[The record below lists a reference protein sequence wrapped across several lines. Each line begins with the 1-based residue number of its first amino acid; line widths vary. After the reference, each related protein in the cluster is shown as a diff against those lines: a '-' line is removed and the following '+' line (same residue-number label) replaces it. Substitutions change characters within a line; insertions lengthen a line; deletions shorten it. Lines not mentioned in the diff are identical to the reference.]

1 MNMYLKQILSEQ
13 NTIIIPGLGAL
24 TLTNE
29 KTGEIMFMSYLNHD
43 NGELAGY
50 ISEKEGIDL
59 NLAKN
64 EVAKFVREVSAI
76 LDQGDTYSIFE
87 FGQFIKNESQE
98 IDFVSWN
105 KLKESSDSI
114 ENESD
119 STQIINE
126 PIKEKGLE
134 PIKEEELEEESIPE
148 EVIPPIEI
156 IEETEIVQPSLDEI
170 LAKTEETLSEEKT
183 GIEEVVKSEDPEEKV
198 REVIPPN
205 SEKNIPH
212 PNPSKENSYYSP
224 EELVQIELDKQKQQS
239 EETIQKLEEPKAK
252 KSKGALFWI
261 LIVMV
266 LIFVSTLIGTLFF
279 YDSMRSVFTFL
290 PDMKTEKPIEKEE
303 TTTTPDESFVDE
315 MYDEDTTQQ
324 TNDPEIETI
333 TETTVIEETK
343 PTPTVQNKV
352 STGSFQVI
360 GGSFSSNE
368 NAEKMVLKLK
378 NDGIEAK
385 NLGKQGGMFLVSLG
399 EFFSQQEAVDFLKKY
414 GKSGWIKKI

>member
-29 KTGEIMFMSYLNHD
+29 KTGEIMFMSYLKHD
-43 NGELAGY
+43 NGELAAY

-64 EVAKFVREVSAI
+64 EVAKFVREVSAK

-105 KLKESSDSI
+105 KLKDNSNSP
-114 ENESD
+114 ENESE
-119 STQIINE
+119 STPIVTDE
-126 PIKEKGLE
+126 PIVKKVVE
-134 PIKEEELEEESIPE
+134 PIEEEQEPIREAI
-148 EVIPPIEI
+148 IPPVEI
-156 IEETEIVQPSLDEI
+156 FEETETIQPSLDEI
-170 LAKTEETLSEEKT
+170 LAKTEETPSEEKIT
-183 GIEEVVKSEDPEEKV
+183 PEEVIKSEEIEETVS
-198 REVIPPN
+198 EVIPP
-205 SEKNIPH
+205 SSDKNTPQ
-212 PNPSKENSYYSP
+212 SASSTENIYYSP
-224 EELVQIELDKQKQQS
+224 EELAQIELEKQKQQS
-239 EETIQKLEEPKAK
+239 EETIQKPEEKKEK

-303 TTTTPDESFVDE
+303 TTTTPDDDFVDE
-315 MYDEDTTQQ
+315 MYDEDTTHQ
-324 TNDPEIETI
+324 TDETEIETI
-333 TETTVIEETK
+333 TETEAPVVEEVK
-343 PTPTVQNKV
+343 QAPPVQNM
-352 STGSFQVI
+352 SSSGSFHVI

-368 NAEKMVLKLK
+368 NAEKMVSKFK
-378 NDGIEAK
+378 NEGIEAQ

-399 EFFSQQEAVDFLKKY
+399 GFASQQEAVDFLKKY

>member
-29 KTGEIMFMSYLNHD
+29 KTGEIMFMSYLKHD
-43 NGELAGY
+43 NGELAAY

-64 EVAKFVREVSAI
+64 EVAKFVREVSAK

-105 KLKESSDSI
+105 KLKDSPI
-114 ENESD
+114 SPENESE
-119 STQIINE
+119 STPIVTDE
-126 PIKEKGLE
+126 PIVKKVVE
-134 PIKEEELEEESIPE
+134 PIEEEQEPIREAI
-148 EVIPPIEI
+148 IPPVEI

-170 LAKTEETLSEEKT
+170 LAKTEETPSEEKIT
-183 GIEEVVKSEDPEEKV
+183 PEEVIKSEEIEETVS
-198 REVIPPN
+198 EVIPPS
-205 SEKNIPH
+205 SEKN
-212 PNPSKENSYYSP
+212 NPQSTSSTENIYYSP
-224 EELVQIELDKQKQQS
+224 EELAQIELDKEKQQS
-239 EETIQKLEEPKAK
+239 EKSVQKTEEKKEK

-303 TTTTPDESFVDE
+303 TTTTPVDDFVDE

-324 TNDPEIETI
+324 TDETEIETI
-333 TETTVIEETK
+333 TETEAPVVEEVK
-343 PTPTVQNKV
+343 QAPPVQQL
-352 STGSFQVI
+352 SATGGFHVI

-368 NAEKMVLKLK
+368 NAEKMVSKLK
-378 NDGIEAK
+378 KEGIEAQ

-399 EFFSQQEAVDFLKKY
+399 GFASQQEAVDFLKKY

>member
-29 KTGEIMFMSYLNHD
+29 KTGEIMFMSYLKHD
-43 NGELAGY
+43 NGELAAY

-64 EVAKFVREVSAI
+64 EVAKFVREVSAK

-87 FGQFIKNESQE
+87 FGQFIKNETQE

-105 KLKESSDSI
+105 KLKDSSDST
-114 ENESD
+114 ENKSES
-119 STQIINE
+119 TPIVTEE
-126 PIKEKGLE
+126 PIVEKVVE
-134 PIKEEELEEESIPE
+134 SIEEEKKPIREAI
-148 EVIPPIEI
+148 IPPVETT
-156 IEETEIVQPSLDEI
+156 EETEIVQPSLDEI
-170 LAKTEETLSEEKT
+170 LAKTEETPSEEK
-183 GIEEVVKSEDPEEKV
+183 IVIDEVIKSKEIEEKV
-198 REVIPPN
+198 SDIIPPS
-205 SEKNIPH
+205 SEKN
-212 PNPSKENSYYSP
+212 NPPPTSSNENIYYSP
-224 EELVQIELDKQKQQS
+224 EELAQIELDKQNQQS
-239 EETIQKLEEPKAK
+239 EETIQKPEEKKEK

-266 LIFVSTLIGTLFF
+266 LIFLSTLIGTLFF

-303 TTTTPDESFVDE
+303 TTTTDESFVDE
-315 MYDEDTTQQ
+315 MYDEDSTQQ
-324 TNDPEIETI
+324 TDETEIETI
-333 TETTVIEETK
+333 TETVAPVVEEK
-343 PTPTVQNKV
+343 KQTPPVQQL
-352 STGSFQVI
+352 SATGSFHVI

-368 NAEKMVLKLK
+368 NAKKMVSKLK
-378 NDGIEAK
+378 NEGIEAQ

-399 EFFSQQEAVDFLKKY
+399 GFASQQEAVDFLNKY

>member
-13 NTIIIPGLGAL
+13 KTIIIPGLGAL

-43 NGELAGY
+43 NGELAAY
-50 ISEKEGIDL
+50 ISEKEGIEL
-59 NLAKN
+59 NAVKN

-76 LDQGDTYSIFE
+76 LDRGDTYSIFE

-98 IDFVSWN
+98 IDFVSW
-105 KLKESSDSI
+105 KTLKESSDSI
-114 ENESD
+114 ENELD
-119 STQIINE
+119 SAQIINE
-126 PIKEKGLE
+126 PIQDKGLE
-134 PIKEEELEEESIPE
+134 PIKEEEAIPE
-148 EVIPPIEI
+148 EIIPSVEI
-156 IEETEIVQPSLDEI
+156 MEETEIVQPTLDEI
-170 LAKTEETLSEEKT
+170 LANTEETPSEEK
-183 GIEEVVKSEDPEEKV
+183 IAIQEVTQSEDHEEK
-198 REVIPPN
+198 ISASNP
-205 SEKNIPH
+205 EKRKKNKAKQTA
-212 PNPSKENSYYSP
+212 SKENSYYSP
-224 EELVQIELDKQKQQS
+224 EELAQIELEKQKQTS
-239 EETIQKLEEPKAK
+239 EEPLQKLDEKK

-266 LIFVSTLIGTLFF
+266 LIFLSTLIGTLFF
-279 YDSMRSVFTFL
+279 YNQMRSIFTFL

-324 TNDPEIETI
+324 TNEPEIETI
-333 TETTVIEETK
+333 IETPVIEETK
-343 PTPTVQNKV
+343 PTPASTVQNTV

-368 NAEKMVLKLK
+368 NAEKMVSKLK
-378 NDGIEAK
+378 SNGIEAQ

-399 EFFSQQEAVDFLKKY
+399 EFTSQQEAVVFLEKY